1 MVLVRFILNHLAKK
15 SYQLIVLAIH
25 EAVILYSF
33 PAEQIPFYTGIT
45 FGFFAL
51 YFGLVALLA
60 TMRFY
65 DIKSKNSDLMFYLEK
80 ILILK

>member
-45 FGFFAL
+45 FGFYGI
-51 YFGLVALLA
+51 YFGLLVFLA
-60 TMRFY
+60 TLRYY
-65 DIKSKNSDLMFYLEK
+65 DIKPKTHNLTFYLER